1 MWIKVGGQ
9 ARSIKSNNNTYG
21 RYQLYQLCGVLISK
35 KKKINKHN
43 NKDTFNIDLTRTNWH
58 IDRD

>member
-21 RYQLYQLCGVLISK
+21 RDQLYQLCGVLISK
-35 KKKINKHN
+35 KKKINKH
-43 NKDTFNIDLTRTNWH
+43 KIKTPSTST
-58 IDRD
+58 